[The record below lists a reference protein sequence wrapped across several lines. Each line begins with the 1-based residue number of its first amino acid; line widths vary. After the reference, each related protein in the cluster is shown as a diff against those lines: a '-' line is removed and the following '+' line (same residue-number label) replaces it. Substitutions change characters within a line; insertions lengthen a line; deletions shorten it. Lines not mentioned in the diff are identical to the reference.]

1 VDPGRLVALLER
13 GLGRPRRPAA
23 REGAAGTGAPG
34 AEPFQGRSRAIA
46 RVMDQVRHFA
56 TTHST
61 VLIEGETGTG
71 KELAALAIHAHSPRR
86 DRAFVAVD
94 CAAGPAQTLER
105 ALFGT
110 AAEPGRIEQAEG
122 GTLFLDDVGAAS
134 PAVQVR
140 LLRLV
145 QERAFERVGG
155 RDTRRADV
163 RVISASRRD
172 LDAQVRAGAFRDDLH
187 QRLSVVRIVMPPLR
201 ERREDIPVL
210 VAGFLRDLNRTHRPR
225 VRGVTRGVLER
236 LERHA
241 WPGNVRELRDT
252 IERMAAA
259 APGGRPLD
267 LADLPAALRGESE
280 GERIEIAPGMT
291 VEEAERLLIAA
302 TLAHAGGDKPR
313 AAAMLGIGLRTLYR
327 KIRTYGIG

>member
-1 VDPGRLVALLER
+1 
-13 GLGRPRRPAA
+13 
-23 REGAAGTGAPG
+23 
-34 AEPFQGRSRAIA
+34 
-46 RVMDQVRHFA
+46 MDQVRHLA
-56 TTHST
+56 STHST
-61 VLIEGETGTG
+61 VLIEGEAGTG
-71 KELAALAIHAHSPRR
+71 KGLAALAIHAHSPRR
-86 DRAFVAVD
+86 AQPFVAID
-94 CAAGPAQTLER
+94 CAAWPAQALER
-105 ALFGT
+105 VLFGIDAPG
-110 AAEPGRIEQAEG
+110 AAERGRIEEAEG
-122 GTLFLDDVGAAS
+122 GTLFLDDVGATS
-134 PAVQVR
+134 PGAQVR

-155 RDTRRADV
+155 SATRRADV
-163 RVISASRRD
+163 RVLSATRRN
-172 LDAQVRAGAFRDDLH
+172 LDAQVREGAFRDDLA

-201 ERREDIPVL
+201 ERREDIPAL
-210 VAGFLRDLNRTHRPR
+210 VAAILHDLNRAHRPR

-241 WPGNVRELRDT
+241 WPGNVRELRAT
-252 IERMAAA
+252 IELMAAV

-291 VEEAERLLIAA
+291 VAEAERLLITA

-327 KIRTYGIG
+327 KIQAYGIG